1 MLSLPLLQ
9 RVHYKPDESESEEAS
24 ASDKEDEREEKE
36 QKEEEEEEEEE
47 EEGEEEEEEK
57 EEGRRRR
64 NWVGSGEVVSQ
75 VMGEGEVTMCQCLA
89 KVDSAF
95 VS

>member
-1 MLSLPLLQ
+1 MGGYAGAV
-9 RVHYKPDESESEEAS
+9 RATGAVEVVHAVCAGDTVVHYGDRSGVCVA
-24 ASDKEDEREEKE
+24 RH
-36 QKEEEEEEEEE
+36 
-47 EEGEEEEEEK
+47 GRRVR
-57 EEGRRRR
+57 GRRRR

>member
-1 MLSLPLLQ
+1 MVHAICAVDAVDAV
-9 RVHYKPDESESEEAS
+9 VHYGDWSSVCVA
-24 ASDKEDEREEKE
+24 RH
-36 QKEEEEEEEEE
+36 
-47 EEGEEEEEEK
+47 
-57 EEGRRRR
+57 GRRMKRR

-75 VMGEGEVTMCQCLA
+75 VMGEGGMTICQCLA

>member
-1 MLSLPLLQ
+1 MGWYAGGTV
-9 RVHYKPDESESEEAS
+9 RATGAVKVVHAVHAVGAVGAVVHYGDRSGVCVARHS
-24 ASDKEDEREEKE
+24 RRVRR
-36 QKEEEEEEEEE
+36 
-47 EEGEEEEEEK
+47 
-57 EEGRRRR
+57 RRRR

-75 VMGEGEVTMCQCLA
+75 VMGEGEVAMCQCLA

>member
-1 MLSLPLLQ
+1 MGGHAGGAV
-9 RVHYKPDESESEEAS
+9 RATGAVEVVHAICAVDAVVHYGDRSGVCVS
-24 ASDKEDEREEKE
+24 RH
-36 QKEEEEEEEEE
+36 
-47 EEGEEEEEEK
+47 
-57 EEGRRRR
+57 GRRVRRRRMRRR

-75 VMGEGEVTMCQCLA
+75 VMGEGEVTVCQCLA